1 MPVAFIV
8 SYYRSR
14 SLVYA
19 SGTRV
24 LLAAAQVWCGLQDP
38 QKVSRESSP
47 MAQEVGESGTVEQ
60 QAMAGV
66 VIRTLATLGEF
77 PDGVFKTHMKDI
89 FPLMTRL
96 IRCRAATVEM
106 QVALS
111 NLFAAKLG
119 PV

>member
-1 MPVAFIV
+1 M
-8 SYYRSR
+8 S
-14 SLVYA
+14 
-19 SGTRV
+19 
-24 LLAAAQVWCGLQDP
+24 QD
-38 QKVSRESSP
+38 
-47 MAQEVGESGTVEQ
+47 VGEAGTVEQ
-60 QAMAGV
+60 EAMVGL
-66 VIRTLATLGEF
+66 VIDTLSTLGQF
-77 PDGVFKTHMKDI
+77 PDQIFKAHMKDI